1 MKQNKGVLTVE
12 AALMVPLFI
21 FAILF
26 MTQFMKVVYVYDTVQ
41 TNIYNTAK
49 FANAYSSLNGKIE
62 SVAYNKIR
70 EIQEIFTS
78 VTGDVIGEDGSNEVS
93 EFIGEVLSNGFEAAG
108 NAVGG
113 KMCLAVL
120 KSEFNGK
127 EKWLGM
133 SDFDTKGT
141 IFKEK
146 EIKLVVNYKVR
157 VQAPFINI
165 DKQIPLTN
173 QVVIKN
179 LGS

>member
-1 MKQNKGVLTVE
+1 MKRKKGVLTVE

-49 FANAYSSLNGKIE
+49 FANAYSSLNGKVE
-62 SVAYNKIR
+62 EAVSGKIT
-70 EIQEIFTS
+70 EIQEIFTNI
-78 VTGDVIGEDGSNEVS
+78 TGDVIGEEGSNEVS
-93 EFIGEVLSNGFEAAG
+93 EFIGEVLNNGFESAG
-108 NAVGG
+108 NKLGG
-113 KMCLAVL
+113 AMCLAIL

-127 EKWLGM
+127 EEWLGM

-141 IFKEK
+141 VFKEK